1 MRIIWNADT
10 EVDMNQVA
18 SISGA
23 KRATNLT
30 LSVNLVEQARS
41 LNVNLSRAAEDGI
54 ARAIASAKDAQW
66 VERNKGAMDDYNRF
80 VGEQGL
86 ILEDGR
92 LF

>member
-1 MRIIWNADT
+1 MRIIWNAYT
-10 EVDMNQVA
+10 EADMNQVA

-86 ILEDGR
+86 ILEDGC

>member
-1 MRIIWNADT
+1 MRIMRSADT
-10 EVDMNQVA
+10 EVDVDQIV

-30 LSVNLVEQARS
+30 LSVTLVEEARS

-66 VERNKGAMDDYNRF
+66 VERNKGAMEDYNRF